1 MPKYFLGYA
10 DKPMGDGF
18 AGRGSMRI
26 GDIPGLRWIGPM
38 TKVSALDEARRLLA
52 SGEGFDPLLYAEG
65 TDDFPVMNTED
76 IRRQLG
82 LSG

>member
-1 MPKYFLGYA
+1 
-10 DKPMGDGF
+10 
-18 AGRGSMRI
+18 
-26 GDIPGLRWIGPM
+26 M
-38 TKVSALDEARRLLA
+38 TKASALDEARRLLA

-65 TDDFPVMNTED
+65 TDDFPVMNTDD